1 MRFRA
6 TLAPEQVA
14 HLHALVSPLAKVA
27 SQCQPASHGNIQK
40 SSLSSWASHTCLLSL
55 DSDMMCLSL
64 DLPPTE
70 GMACVANARAN
81 GGLFLEHR
89 IESNAPNNRI
99 VLRVDLVQLRTALHS
114 IQQQIQTKKSNDNR
128 SASALF
134 ASGPSTLTVLKLA
147 KRNNMPCLCL
157 EAKTAFRMEM
167 HQTIPVQVQ
176 KPTDWNHNHFGL
188 PELPAGPLV
197 QLGLPPTAGSTLK
210 ALLDAVK
217 QPSKGQPTHILITG
231 HATTAEF
238 RIQLQHDNGAQL
250 QTLFL
255 GQNVPIDQDRQ
266 RDDGQRRQ
274 KQQATVRVNAAHVA
288 CTLNHGNWTTEWSWI
303 PNEAL
308 VVSVRLDPV
317 AICTYVLPVHY
328 LEEHDD
334 DDDDEG
340 GANNMDN

>member
-1 MRFRA
+1 
-6 TLAPEQVA
+6 
-14 HLHALVSPLAKVA
+14 
-27 SQCQPASHGNIQK
+27 
-40 SSLSSWASHTCLLSL
+40 
-55 DSDMMCLSL
+55 MMCLSL

-70 GMACVANARAN
+70 GMTCVANARAN

-99 VLRVDLVQLRTALHS
+99 VLRVDLVQLRTALYS
-114 IQQQIQTKKSNDNR
+114 IQQQIQTKKSHNNR
-128 SASALF
+128 SSSALF

-147 KRNNMPCLCL
+147 KRNCMPCLCL
-157 EAKTAFRMEM
+157 ETKTAFRMEM
-167 HQTIPVQVQ
+167 HQAIPVQVQ
-176 KPTDWNHNHFGL
+176 KPADWNHTHFGL
-188 PELPAGPLV
+188 PELPADPTV
-197 QLGLPPTAGSTLK
+197 QLWLPPTAGSTLK

-231 HATTAEF
+231 HLTTAEL

-255 GQNVPIDQDRQ
+255 GQSVPMGQDRHSDERQ
-266 RDDGQRRQ
+266 HHQ

-317 AICTYVLPVHY
+317 AMCTYVLPVQY
-328 LEEHDD
+328 LEE
-334 DDDDEG
+334 DEED
-340 GANNMDN
+340 ANDMEA